1 FEAGSKTIDLGE
13 QGWVAVE
20 EFVDGIKS
28 GKYKVQ
34 DVAIAIINTMRS
46 EMGNKPLTP
55 EGIKVMTSFTDGFKQ
70 MNIGEVASKLNLD
83 LKKNLDID
91 LGPLGKMKTTQF
103 VNGLHEGT
111 VGIDAVFIFFQQQL
125 SKLTAADL
133 AKDGTRIMAT
143 LKTGM
148 ETGFINVQDVLN
160 TLGVNIEDKTKYN
173 LGPNGEVTIASLV
186 QGLHNGKFNID
197 QALEVIRQMVVQKT
211 NIDTTQ
217 QGAAIPQ
224 STADG
229 IRQNGGQPV
238 QAAEEVK
245 QGVEQT
251 LGSTTDGNGG

>member
-1 FEAGSKTIDLGE
+1 
-13 QGWVAVE
+13 
-20 EFVDGIKS
+20 
-28 GKYKVQ
+28 VQ

-148 ETGFINVQDVLN
+148 ETGFINV
-160 TLGVNIEDKTKYN
+160 
-173 LGPNGEVTIASLV
+173 
-186 QGLHNGKFNID
+186 
-197 QALEVIRQMVVQKT
+197 
-211 NIDTTQ
+211 
-217 QGAAIPQ
+217 
-224 STADG
+224 
-229 IRQNGGQPV
+229 
-238 QAAEEVK
+238 
-245 QGVEQT
+245 
-251 LGSTTDGNGG
+251 